1 MSAPE
6 VGDRVRVHG
15 EPYRG
20 DFGYVADPAY
30 VASAYLWDLWVTL
43 DGDTGPHGF
52 ALNEVEKVP
61 TTPMGGHR
69 GDEMGALRGSERREA
84 MGGDMLNIG
93 PHELRRLAA
102 IIREAGTAISDAD
115 MHPNIILAYEA
126 GWAGACQAIE
136 AVASVSEREV
146 AP

>member
-20 DFGYVADPAY
+20 QYGHVADPTL

-61 TTPMGGHR
+61 ATSTSAPQGDDRGADVETDPDASSGPQNGGKR
-69 GDEMGALRGSERREA
+69 
-84 MGGDMLNIG
+84 
-93 PHELRRLAA
+93 
-102 IIREAGTAISDAD
+102 
-115 MHPNIILAYEA
+115 
-126 GWAGACQAIE
+126 
-136 AVASVSEREV
+136 
-146 AP
+146 

>member
-20 DFGYVADPAY
+20 QYGHVADPTL
-30 VASAYLWDLWVTL
+30 VASAHLWDLWVAI

-61 TTPMGGHR
+61 TTPTDGHR
-69 GDEMGALRGSERREA
+69 GDETGADVETDPDA
-84 MGGDMLNIG
+84 MNGPQIGGK
-93 PHELRRLAA
+93 R
-102 IIREAGTAISDAD
+102 
-115 MHPNIILAYEA
+115 
-126 GWAGACQAIE
+126 
-136 AVASVSEREV
+136 
-146 AP
+146 

>member
-15 EPYRG
+15 EPFRG
-20 DFGYVADPAY
+20 QYGHVADPTL

-61 TTPMGGHR
+61 TTPTDGRR
-69 GDEMGALRGSERREA
+69 GDETGADLLADPDGVCGA
-84 MGGDMLNIG
+84 QNGGK
-93 PHELRRLAA
+93 R
-102 IIREAGTAISDAD
+102 
-115 MHPNIILAYEA
+115 
-126 GWAGACQAIE
+126 
-136 AVASVSEREV
+136 
-146 AP
+146 